1 MIKIDIISD
10 AVCPWCFIGKKRLNE
25 ALNKFKNHTFDI
37 NWHAFQLNPTMPSNG
52 MDRKLY
58 LNSKFGGEN
67 RANEIYKNIELAGIS
82 SDIKFNFDK
91 IITMPNSFNAHILIE
106 FSKEQ
111 NLQNKIS
118 EELFNAFFIEGKNI
132 GNINV
137 LLELA
142 DKNNILN
149 CSKHIFSE
157 RKDLIENVKKSDT
170 ISRDRGISG
179 VPFFIVNDNYAVSG
193 AQESQVF
200 EKIFETCLLE
210 GKN

>member
-10 AVCPWCFIGKKRLNE
+10 AVCPWCFIGKKRLDD

-149 CSKHIFSE
+149 FSKHIFSE

-210 GKN
+210 EKN